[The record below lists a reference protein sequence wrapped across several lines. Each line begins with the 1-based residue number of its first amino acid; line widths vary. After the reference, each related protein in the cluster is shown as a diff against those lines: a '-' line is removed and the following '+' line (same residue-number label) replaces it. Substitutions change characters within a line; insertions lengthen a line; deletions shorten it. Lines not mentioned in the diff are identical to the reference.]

1 MALQIE
7 NISKSYGGSLVLNG
21 VDLEIAPGE
30 FVALLGPSGSGKT
43 TLLRIIAGLQFAEQ
57 GRLVF
62 DGEDIT
68 GLDARLRRFGM
79 VFQSYALFEHM
90 TVEANVAFGLRMRP
104 RSTRPPRDEIAKKVR
119 ELLELAEIGHLAKR
133 YPSQLS
139 GGQRQRVAL
148 TRALAIEP
156 RMLLLDEP
164 FSALDTQIRKG
175 LRSALRD
182 LQRRVGISAILV
194 THDQE
199 EAFEI
204 ADRVAVMSEGRIEQ
218 FGTAEELVRRPATPF
233 VASFLEGMENYLNQ
247 GAGI

>member
-1 MALQIE
+1 MALKVE
-7 NISKSYGGSLVLNG
+7 KVSKSYGDNLVLNQ

-43 TLLRIIAGLQFAEQ
+43 SLLRIIAGLQFAET
-57 GRLVF
+57 GSLTF
-62 DGEDIT
+62 SGEDIT

-90 TVEANVAFGLRMRP
+90 TVADNVAFGLKMRP
-104 RSTRPPRDEIAKKVR
+104 RSRRPQRGEITERVER
-119 ELLELAEIGHLAKR
+119 LLDMAEIGHLASR
-133 YPSQLS
+133 YPAQLS

-156 RMLLLDEP
+156 RLLLLDEP
-164 FSALDTQIRKG
+164 FSALDTKIRKG

-182 LQRRVGISAILV
+182 MQKKVGIPAILV

-204 ADRVAVMSEGRIEQ
+204 ADRIAVMSEGRIEQ
-218 FGTAEELVRRPATPF
+218 FDTPEKLLREPATPF
-233 VASFLEGMENYLNQ
+233 VSEFLEGMEGYEYQ